1 MKEWLT
7 MLLGKTSWQMT
18 PPRAYGTFHLLF
30 MLLGFS
36 ACVIAALALRRVSAR
51 KYNRLVFAIGIFLVL
66 SEFYKQLFY
75 TFS

>member
-7 MLLGKTSWQMT
+7 MLLGKTAWQMT

-36 ACVIAALALRRVSAR
+36 VCVIAALALRRISAR
-51 KYNRLVFAIGIFLVL
+51 K
-66 SEFYKQLFY
+66 
-75 TFS
+75 